1 MSIPFANFD
10 QTSPLSSSPH
20 DPMLSLASN
29 CIRDYFGPTVQ
40 MVADALM
47 FRGEPI
53 TFPMLVATLR
63 QKCQQRVYSEER
75 KRLLG
80 HKVAARLQNQT
91 LQTPPLRAALLV
103 MIQHDIVKVKMTT
116 TTTNN
121 NNNSNKP
128 YNSTTKT
135 VFRYHLDL
143 IRARV
148 LPRYPRYVEYTK
160 KAVGDNAAALVEEIL
175 VQGQVR
181 TVDAIRK
188 TLERLQSLELL
199 ELEQQQQQEEAAQ
212 EANEQT
218 AAATNNGA
226 SDVAVKTEDEIPP
239 VTSTSSHNITTT
251 TTTSTSNNKNSQMV
265 QVVEAMK
272 RLAQTGFLER
282 VSPLVDESKKDD
294 DDDDA
299 GEFMFDE
306 ANNDPEPPKKK
317 VKLQN
322 ADADHTT
329 LPVGDE
335 DPTIVDLLNQKLY
348 KSALPRNAVWR
359 VNVEMFHDSLRAFC
373 LGRLAAERYG
383 HKVQSAGS
391 MVSAALKYLAHQKH
405 CGRDMTDHV
414 TRLATEELTFDAA
427 SIIRYLPK
435 PVVQLLEKKRKAAA
449 ASNKTLSVVSQVA
462 KSLQQLSRYTS
473 PVCVLQVET
482 SGAATPEDSK
492 FEISTM
498 RMVLYLQER
507 IMNQMIADQHGE
519 VAARIVTILMLNG
532 HLESDSLAEAAMVP
546 AKDIREVSCLNIV

>member
-53 TFPMLVATLR
+53 TFSMLVATLR
-63 QKCQQRVYSEER
+63 QKCHQRVYSEER

-80 HKVAARLQNQT
+80 AKVAARLQNQT

-103 MIQHDIVKVKMTT
+103 LIQHDIVKVNMKTT
-116 TTTNN
+116 AVNN
-121 NNNSNKP
+121 TKP
-128 YNSTTKT
+128 YSSSAAAATKM
-135 VFRYHLDL
+135 VFRYHLDQT
-143 IRARV
+143 RARV

-160 KAVGDNAAALVEEIL
+160 KALGDIAAALVEESL
-175 VQGQVR
+175 VQGQLR

-188 TLERLQSLELL
+188 TVERLQSLEL
-199 ELEQQQQQEEAAQ
+199 EQEAAEQ
-212 EANEQT
+212 EAAEQK
-218 AAATNNGA
+218 AAAA
-226 SDVAVKTEDEIPP
+226 VATKNSTEVVVKEEDAVSP
-239 VTSTSSHNITTT
+239 VKSTSSNVT
-251 TTTSTSNNKNSQMV
+251 TTTSSTTTTRNSQIV
-265 QVVEAMK
+265 QVMEAMK

-282 VSPLVDESKKDD
+282 VSPLVDESKRDD
-294 DDDDA
+294 EDADA

-306 ANNDPEPPKKK
+306 DNPEPPRKK
-317 VKLQN
+317 VKIHN
-322 ADADHTT
+322 DNDADNMQ
-329 LPVGDE
+329 GEE
-335 DPTIVDLLNQKLY
+335 DPAIVDLLNQRLY
-348 KSALPRNAVWR
+348 KGALPRHTVWR
-359 VNVEMFHDSLRAFC
+359 VNVEMFHDSLRAFV

-391 MVSAALKYLAHQKH
+391 MVSAALKYLAHKKH
-405 CGRDMTDHV
+405 SDRERDETE
-414 TRLATEELTFDAA
+414 LATEELTFDAG

-435 PVVQLLEKKRKAAA
+435 PVLQLLEKKRKAAA
-449 ASNKTLSVVSQVA
+449 ASNKTLSVVTQVA
-462 KSLQQLSRYTS
+462 KSLQQLSHYKS
-473 PVCVLQVET
+473 PVCVSQVET

-492 FEISTM
+492 FEICTT

-519 VAARIVTILMLNG
+519 VAARIVTILSLNG

-546 AKDIREVSCLNIV
+546 AKDIREVSCVNTFYGSWPNDVEVTT